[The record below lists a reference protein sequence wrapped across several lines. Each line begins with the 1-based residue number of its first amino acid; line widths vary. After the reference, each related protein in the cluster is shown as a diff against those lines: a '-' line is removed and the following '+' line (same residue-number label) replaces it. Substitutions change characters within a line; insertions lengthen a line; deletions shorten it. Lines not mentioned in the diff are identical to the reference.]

1 MDKLSFE
8 QALEKLE
15 KVVKGLEDK
24 DIALD
29 DAVKMYNEGLELSKL
44 CYKLISSSEK
54 LVVKQMTEQGDKLF
68 EIE

>member
-54 LVVKQMTEQGDKLF
+54 
-68 EIE
+68 ISR